1 MYVVSFYLA
10 AEINPLKI
18 LFESRIFVLVRKAV
32 SHWENKRW
40 LKRASSAKKL
50 GHSNLHVLVFLHE
63 KRIKDFPL
71 SELSDP
77 R

>member
-1 MYVVSFYLA
+1 MCIVSFYLA
-10 AEINPLKI
+10 AELNPLKI
-18 LFESRIFVLVRKAV
+18 FESRTFVLVRKAV
-32 SHWENKRW
+32 SHLENKRW

-63 KRIKDFPL
+63 KCIKDFPL

-77 R
+77 H